1 MRLAKKFQKKT
12 LYNSIITYITKKG
25 NKELATKLVNEALLK
40 ASKKLKLGSQ
50 LILAIAFKNLN
61 VCVEVKDVSRRG
73 KIFKIPF
80 PITLKR
86 QRYLS
91 IKWFFKAVDEDT
103 RACSY
108 SEKIFLELVNLVK
121 TKKAKSISYKE
132 QNIKLA
138 IANRSNIHYRW

>member
-1 MRLAKKFQKKT
+1 MRLTQKFQKKT
-12 LYNSIITYITKKG
+12 LYTSIITYITKKG
-25 NKELATKLVNEALLK
+25 NKELATKLVNAALLK
-40 ASKKLKLGSQ
+40 ATKKLKLGSQ

-91 IKWFFKAVDEDT
+91 IK
-103 RACSY
+103 
-108 SEKIFLELVNLVK
+108 
-121 TKKAKSISYKE
+121 
-132 QNIKLA
+132 
-138 IANRSNIHYRW
+138 

>member
-1 MRLAKKFQKKT
+1 
-12 LYNSIITYITKKG
+12 
-25 NKELATKLVNEALLK
+25 
-40 ASKKLKLGSQ
+40 
-50 LILAIAFKNLN
+50 
-61 VCVEVKDVSRRG
+61 VKDVSRRG

-80 PITLKR
+80 PITLQR

-103 RACSY
+103 RSCSY
-108 SEKIFLELVNLVK
+108 SDKIFLELVNLVK